1 MLPRITVVN
10 GTPYIAWLENS
21 SNDALTLTGTN
32 TVCYASFDG
41 SRWNKEVFSALS
53 KPVISLAAGALNGQA
68 TIAYTVDGDGD
79 LANTLEDIE
88 LYAGAA
94 GSAAKKITS
103 NSVPEQNPKFAKV
116 GGEDKLVWFADGSL
130 FTTASFTG
138 GTAMTGCDDISADY
152 RVVSWQDETIL
163 LCAVGR
169 SNSTQ
174 LQLYTLSDSVI
185 SKPVSLYNGDRY
197 LSSFSVAQDGSNL
210 LLPYTQVYAN
220 ITAES
225 IHETTDLCLMT
236 VVPTYDLRLDSV
248 TADPASIVGGG
259 NLTAELK
266 VTNTGTLP
274 ITQVTVTSTKLN
286 VSSALNL
293 LPGESGTVTVSLPL
307 NAVIASN
314 AAYTFKA
321 VVKNES
327 NTADNTQT
335 LVIGYADLS
344 VQAEAARSAG
354 MEKVLLTVDN
364 LGCVDTLTT
373 LRVRRNNESGEIL
386 KELHLGTLAAHSSE
400 IFELDSTLVPEIG
413 QQEQTL
419 HFEVFAVANEEYYSN
434 NTSFVYLTGGTPE
447 LAVDV
452 TVNGTSYKVDTGLT
466 GSCLTY
472 AAIYDTNGKMLT
484 ATGMSRLSSDSTA
497 ELTATVENL
506 PDKYEIRLFFLDDAY
521 CLILDMVIIPSK

>member
-1 MLPRITVVN
+1 M
-10 GTPYIAWLENS
+10 
-21 SNDALTLTGTN
+21 
-32 TVCYASFDG
+32 
-41 SRWNKEVFSALS
+41 
-53 KPVISLAAGALNGQA
+53 
-68 TIAYTVDGDGD
+68 
-79 LANTLEDIE
+79 
-88 LYAGAA
+88 
-94 GSAAKKITS
+94 
-103 NSVPEQNPKFAKV
+103 
-116 GGEDKLVWFADGSL
+116 
-130 FTTASFTG
+130 
-138 GTAMTGCDDISADY
+138 
-152 RVVSWQDETIL
+152 
-163 LCAVGR
+163 
-169 SNSTQ
+169 
-174 LQLYTLSDSVI
+174 
-185 SKPVSLYNGDRY
+185 
-197 LSSFSVAQDGSNL
+197 
-210 LLPYTQVYAN
+210 
-220 ITAES
+220 
-225 IHETTDLCLMT
+225 
-236 VVPTYDLRLDSV
+236 
-248 TADPASIVGGG
+248 
-259 NLTAELK
+259 
-266 VTNTGTLP
+266 
-274 ITQVTVTSTKLN
+274 TVTSTKLN
-286 VSSALNL
+286 VSPALNL
-293 LPGESGTVTVSLPL
+293 LPGESGTITVSLPL

-447 LAVDV
+447 LTVDV

-506 PDKYEIRLFFLDDAY
+506 PDTYEIRLFFLDDAY
-521 CLILDMVIIPSK
+521 CPVLDMVIIPSK

>member
-1 MLPRITVVN
+1 MPPRITVVN

-41 SRWNKEVFSALS
+41 SRWNEEVFSALS

-68 TIAYTVDGDGD
+68 AIAYTVDGDGD

-103 NSVPEQNPKFAKV
+103 NSVPEQNPQFAKV
-116 GGEDKLVWFADGSL
+116 GGEDKLVWFADGGL

-174 LQLYTLSDSVI
+174 LQMYTLSDSVI

-220 ITAES
+220 ITSES

-248 TADPASIVGGG
+248 TADPAAIVGGG
-259 NLTAELK
+259 NLTAELT

-293 LPGESGTVTVSLPL
+293 LPGESGTITVSLPL

-344 VQAEAARSAG
+344 VQAEAARS
-354 MEKVLLTVDN
+354 
-364 LGCVDTLTT
+364 LGLSRTKTMIHIILPQA
-373 LRVRRNNESGEIL
+373 LRNIL
-386 KELHLGTLAAHSSE
+386 PA
-400 IFELDSTLVPEIG
+400 I
-413 QQEQTL
+413 
-419 HFEVFAVANEEYYSN
+419 ANE
-434 NTSFVYLTGGTPE
+434 FVVIIKESAIAYTIGVPDIMA
-447 LAVDV
+447 AVNDV
-452 TVNGTSYKVDTGLT
+452 RAATFTIMEPLLIAT
-466 GSCLTY
+466 
-472 AAIYDTNGKMLT
+472 AIYFCLCFPTSKLI
-484 ATGMSRLSSDSTA
+484 AYFERRMSRGN
-497 ELTATVENL
+497 V
-506 PDKYEIRLFFLDDAY
+506 R
-521 CLILDMVIIPSK
+521 